1 MYLMAF
7 YSPILPMGIL
17 WTLFGL
23 IFKYLV
29 DKYNILR
36 RQSVK
41 YSMSSELATEMT
53 EMLEFVLVIYC
64 VIVYSNTLGW
74 NFDFSDFCARTKLL
88 GTQHLCLYRSRVG
101 DHPCCTSDGIP
112 QYSYLCHSGTWTQ
125 WWTFWRYSKYHR
137 HSIIP

>member
-23 IFKYLV
+23 ILKYLV

-64 VIVYSNTLGW
+64 VIVYSKSLGW
-74 NFDFSDFCARTKLL
+74 DFNFSDFCARAKLL
-88 GTQHLCLYRSRVG
+88 GTQHLCLYWSWPG
-101 DHPCCTSDGIP
+101 NHPCCTPNGIP
-112 QYSYLCHSGTWTQ
+112 QYPHLCHSRTWTK
-125 WWTFWRYSKYHR
+125 WWILWRYIKHNCNR
-137 HSIIP
+137 IIP